1 MKPNN
6 DNFYRQHNRVNQ
18 FTNWQNYFTRPSEMN
33 FNNQGNR
40 DEASEG
46 IQSTP
51 TTQKQSNPTFSR
63 LNKRSTA
70 DLVFGSPTL
79 FPYMNT
85 SKDRAMDEDPVIEDM
100 DESSVNFPKSA
111 PRDKMNNHK
120 FT

>member
-1 MKPNN
+1 
-6 DNFYRQHNRVNQ
+6 
-18 FTNWQNYFTRPSEMN
+18 MN